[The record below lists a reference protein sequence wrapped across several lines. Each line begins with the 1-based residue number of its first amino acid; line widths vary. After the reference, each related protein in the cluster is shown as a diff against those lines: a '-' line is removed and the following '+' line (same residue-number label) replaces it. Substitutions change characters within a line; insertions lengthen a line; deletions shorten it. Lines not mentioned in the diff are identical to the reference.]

1 MVTLCL
7 SSTLYHGLPRGRAKR
22 LCEKCDHS
30 AIYLFIAGSYMPFA
44 LGALHGTWGWKL
56 FGLIWGIA
64 AIGIMLKAFDKLSHP
79 FLLTGLYL
87 AMGWLVVIAAVPFLG
102 TCFRRRRGLA
112 GCRRPRLHGRR
123 RFLPDRRSPEVWP
136 SHLASFRHG
145 RHNLS
150 LHRRGL
156 VFRLGAV
163 EEPCD
168 ASISPT

>member
-1 MVTLCL
+1 MQNLGVSVYAFTMVTLCL

-87 AMGWLVVIAAVPFLG
+87 AMGWLVVIAAVPFLERVSAAG
-102 TCFRRRRGLA
+102 VAWLVAGGLA
-112 GCRRPRLHGRR
+112 YTVGVVFYLTDARLKYGHLIWHLFVMVGTTCHYIAV
-123 RFLPDRRSPEVWP
+123 VWY
-136 SHLASFRHG
+136 SA
-145 RHNLS
+145 
-150 LHRRGL
+150 
-156 VFRLGAV
+156 
-163 EEPCD
+163 
-168 ASISPT
+168 